1 MSPELAAAVTATGG
15 VLVTLIV
22 MAAVRG
28 RGAGATLHRRVE
40 QLDELSR
47 RLMRFEQALTV
58 PRQRGAYG
66 ERLLEELLATWLP
79 RSSFATQVTLPD
91 GARVDAMVRLGQR
104 SVAID
109 AKFPFETVEKLGP
122 EESLTK
128 AAERAIARHVAAV
141 GDKYVVPDAGTYNFA
156 LLYVPSDAL
165 YLRCFAGSSDL
176 LGRALQRRVVPVG
189 PSGLYLYLHTVGH
202 ALRGVRLAAAGLELA
217 DTLQRARDEVTA
229 LLEAARPHGEPATA
243 ARPRPRRAP
252 YRAAQPRR
260 RPGTARPRQ
269 VDSRSLIGRGRSLG
283 GGFTRGGPGVTC
295 GGRSG
300 EASSWIRHSLY

>member
-1 MSPELAAAVTATGG
+1 MMSAEIAAAAAAAAG

-22 MAAVRG
+22 AALLRRG
-28 RGAGATLHRRVE
+28 GAGGGALGRRVE

-79 RSSFATQVTLPD
+79 QSSFATQVTLPD

-109 AKFPFETVEKLGP
+109 AKFPFEAVEKLGP
-122 EESLTK
+122 EEPLTK

-141 GDKYVVPDAGTYNFA
+141 GDKYVVPDSGTYNFA

-165 YLRCFAGSSDL
+165 YLRCFGGSSDL
-176 LGRALQRRVVPVG
+176 LGKALHRRVVPVG

-229 LLEAARPHGEPATA
+229 LLDATQRSESQLLQLGRGHAALRTGLRNLDAALERLAGGTAGEP
-243 ARPRPRRAP
+243 RK
-252 YRAAQPRR
+252 
-260 RPGTARPRQ
+260 
-269 VDSRSLIGRGRSLG
+269 LG
-283 GGFTRGGPGVTC
+283 
-295 GGRSG
+295 
-300 EASSWIRHSLY
+300 

>member
-1 MSPELAAAVTATGG
+1 MSPELAAGVAGAGG

-22 MAAVRG
+22 VVALRAG
-28 RGAGATLHRRVE
+28 GAGSGALRRRVE

-79 RSSFATQVTLPD
+79 RSSFATQVTLPG
-91 GARVDAMVRLGQR
+91 GARVDAMVRLGHR
-104 SVAID
+104 TVAID
-109 AKFPFETVEKLGP
+109 AKFPFEVVEQVP
-122 EESLTK
+122 FEEPLTK
-128 AAERAIARHVAAV
+128 AAGRAIARHVAAV

-165 YLRCFAGSSDL
+165 YLRCFAGPGDDL
-176 LGRALQRRVVPVG
+176 LSAALQRRVVPVG
-189 PSGLYLYLHTVGH
+189 PSALYLYLHTVGH

-229 LLEAARPHGEPATA
+229 LLEASERVEGQLLQLGRGHAA
-243 ARPRPRRAP
+243 ARSRLRNLAVALERLAGGAA
-252 YRAAQPRR
+252 AAQ
-260 RPGTARPRQ
+260 RQ
-269 VDSRSLIGRGRSLG
+269 
-283 GGFTRGGPGVTC
+283 PE
-295 GGRSG
+295 RSG
-300 EASSWIRHSLY
+300 